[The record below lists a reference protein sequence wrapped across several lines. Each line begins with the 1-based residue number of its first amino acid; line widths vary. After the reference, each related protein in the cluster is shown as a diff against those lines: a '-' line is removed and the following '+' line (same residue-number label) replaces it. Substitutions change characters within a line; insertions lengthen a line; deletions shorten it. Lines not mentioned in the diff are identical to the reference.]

1 VVPFAPHL
9 RKPDVRQRRLPF
21 SAARREEFP
30 SPQIRE
36 VDAMPNE
43 TNEEVPTQPSEAPG
57 STNRR
62 EFLGKTAVMAAAAV
76 GAPALLAACDS
87 EATTPAEATPAA
99 AAAGPS
105 NAYAPTECR
114 QHVSPQP
121 WWAVHYTLAGTIGA
135 NTYVKIPTLEK
146 GTYGYVQRVITDDS
160 RIGSALSTVLQ
171 KTWKWSTGSLSVIV
185 QNSRGTAWSRRSI
198 SSNSDLAYAMKDA
211 LAGNT
216 LGYGV
221 LRDSLTKGKP
231 VVAVVKSAIVQYY
244 DSVAS
249 DYYGNMNKPAHSA
262 FSGVFNA
269 GVSDIAITT
278 IIRDISRS

>member
-1 VVPFAPHL
+1 
-9 RKPDVRQRRLPF
+9 
-21 SAARREEFP
+21 
-30 SPQIRE
+30 
-36 VDAMPNE
+36 MPIE
-43 TNEEVPTQPSEAPG
+43 TNEEVPTQENEAPG

-87 EATTPAEATPAA
+87 EATAPAEASPAA
-99 AAAGPS
+99 AVAAGPS
-105 NAYAPTECR
+105 MAYASGCTS
-114 QHVSPQP
+114 HVSRQP

-135 NTYVKIPTLEK
+135 NSYVKIPALEK

-171 KTWKWSTGSLSVIV
+171 KSWKWTSGALSVIV
-185 QNSRGTAWSRRSI
+185 QDSRGKAWTRRSI
-198 SSNSDLAYAMKDA
+198 ASNSDLAYAMKDA

-231 VVAVVKSAIVQYY
+231 VVAVVKSSIVQYF

-249 DYYGNMNKPAHSA
+249 DYWGNHLKPSACA
-262 FSGVFNA
+262 FSGIFA
-269 GVSDIAITT
+269 SAVSDIAITT
-278 IIRDISRS
+278 TIYDRTRC